1 MSNMIKLNYK
11 DTIHLDE
18 KDILDVSSTLYEY
31 IGTLSKIS
39 RNVGYEDLESFLQL
53 PNDKELIEKSQSMA
67 AGLAGTSLKYVIVV
81 GIGGSNLGAMAVYDA
96 LYSKFDIL
104 TSRRPKLIFSDTTNP
119 REMEA
124 LKKVIDE
131 NIHGSKEIVLNI
143 ITKSGTT
150 AETVANGMFL
160 FDILSNKFGEKEAI
174 ERTVITTDEESTL
187 WNIAREKNIRVL
199 PIPKKVGGRYS
210 IFSPVGLFP
219 LRLVGVNI
227 SEFIAGAVQMMNA
240 SLTPNIDANP
250 ALKLATIDFLQHK
263 KKLTIY
269 NNFFFN
275 SELESVGKWGRQLV
289 AESLG
294 KRFDTA
300 GNSIYAGL
308 TPIVSIGST
317 DLHSMVQLYLGGP
330 RDKFTNFI
338 YAESGEG
345 ERGCC

>member
-240 SLTPNIDANP
+240 SLTP
-250 ALKLATIDFLQHK
+250 
-263 KKLTIY
+263 
-269 NNFFFN
+269 
-275 SELESVGKWGRQLV
+275 
-289 AESLG
+289 
-294 KRFDTA
+294 
-300 GNSIYAGL
+300 
-308 TPIVSIGST
+308 
-317 DLHSMVQLYLGGP
+317 
-330 RDKFTNFI
+330 
-338 YAESGEG
+338 
-345 ERGCC
+345 

>member
-124 LKKVIDE
+124 LKKVIDDFDSAKYE
-131 NIHGSKEIVLNI
+131 PTEICHH
-143 ITKSGTT
+143 
-150 AETVANGMFL
+150 
-160 FDILSNKFGEKEAI
+160 
-174 ERTVITTDEESTL
+174 
-187 WNIAREKNIRVL
+187 
-199 PIPKKVGGRYS
+199 
-210 IFSPVGLFP
+210 
-219 LRLVGVNI
+219 
-227 SEFIAGAVQMMNA
+227 
-240 SLTPNIDANP
+240 
-250 ALKLATIDFLQHK
+250 ALKFDKAIFKEKLMEYIDSK
-263 KKLTIY
+263 I
-269 NNFFFN
+269 NNKIRN
-275 SELESVGKWGRQLV
+275 PKSESP
-289 AESLG
+289 
-294 KRFDTA
+294 
-300 GNSIYAGL
+300 NNI
-308 TPIVSIGST
+308 
-317 DLHSMVQLYLGGP
+317 
-330 RDKFTNFI
+330 
-338 YAESGEG
+338 
-345 ERGCC
+345 